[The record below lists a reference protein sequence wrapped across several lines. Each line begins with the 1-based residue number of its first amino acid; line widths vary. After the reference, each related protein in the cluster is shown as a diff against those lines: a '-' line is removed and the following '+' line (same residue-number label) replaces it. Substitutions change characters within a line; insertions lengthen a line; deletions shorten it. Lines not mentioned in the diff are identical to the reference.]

1 MSWSEVYKI
10 NNNMKR
16 SINEQLR
23 DLKFQEIKIITS
35 SGTYTPL
42 KTGLYK
48 VICVGAGGN
57 GGYSK
62 TPTAKGGGAG
72 GGGGVAIS
80 TLSLS
85 SSVSYT
91 VTVNGAASFV
101 YNDNIT
107 LKANAGGD
115 GTTVGGSGG
124 TASGGDNNYA
134 GTRGSYTSDV
144 NVVPQAGGVSVHIPE
159 LSYTPAPIFGTLSTF
174 GTSDMPSTY
183 AFSLNYGECLLGYG
197 GGGTATSCSAS
208 TGSSYSKT
216 SSSGR
221 PAAIIIVPL
230 EMEE

>member
-57 GGYSK
+57 GGYNN
-62 TPTAKGGGAG
+62 TPTERGGGAG

-91 VTVNGAASFV
+91 VTVNGTASFV
-101 YNDNIT
+101 YNDKIT
-107 LKANAGGD
+107 LKATAGGNST
-115 GTTVGGSGG
+115 GYASLGG

-134 GTRGSYTSDV
+134 GTAGSYTSQV
-144 NVVPQAGGVSVHIPE
+144 NVVPPAGGVSVHIPE
-159 LSYTPAPIFGTLSTF
+159 LSYTPAPIFGSLATY
-174 GTSDMPSTY
+174 GTSDIPSTY
-183 AFSLNYGECLLGYG
+183 TFSLNYGECLLGYG
-197 GGGTATSCSAS
+197 GGGTATSCASAL
-208 TGSSYSKT
+208 GSNYNKT